1 MKAKQ
6 NHLPKAVDEAISMS
20 ATNSRC
26 LCAEPITGTI
36 IASAAPSFILP
47 ALAQQALPPGARWLE
62 HLNRHWACNL
72 NLNAD

>member
-1 MKAKQ
+1 MKPLQCQRRIHGAF
-6 NHLPKAVDEAISMS
+6 V
-20 ATNSRC
+20 
-26 LCAEPITGTI
+26 AEPITGTI

-47 ALAQQALPPGARWLE
+47 ALAQQALPPGARRLE